1 MDNRTLQILEYEKIC
16 LRLQEFAATTLGKEQ
31 VARMKPAQAPLV
43 VNSRM
48 AETTEARAI
57 VSENDEPPFGGIR
70 DVRESTIRAS
80 KEGILSPQEL
90 LEICDAVAGCRKLK
104 RYHLR
109 AGNDRFPGVMAQ
121 ARLLQ
126 EFPAIEQAVTHAI
139 SSNAEVLDAASPELA
154 KARRRV
160 RSLNEGIQRE
170 LQRLLTSPQ
179 TQEMLQDPI
188 ITQRNGRFCL
198 PVKAESRNAFKGI
211 VHDLSASGQTAF
223 MEPLVVMELGNDLRE
238 AERATEEETQRV
250 LRALTAVVGKSAPAL
265 LACLDTIARLDL
277 IYARALYSRAIDAT
291 PPVFNDTGVV
301 DLHDARHPLLGTKAV
316 PIDMRLGGEDTGET
330 LLITGPNT
338 GGKTVALKTVGLLV
352 LMAQSGLHIPAAAES
367 QLPIFAQVFADIGD
381 EQSIEQSL
389 STFSGHLMNIINIMR
404 DAGGKSLVLFDEIG
418 AGTDPAEGAALAKA
432 ILLELQRRGCR
443 TIATTHYGELKTFA
457 QTTPG
462 FSNAGVEFNLE
473 TLRPTY
479 RVLFGLPGSSN
490 ALSIAGR
497 LGLSKDIIVHART
510 LMGDAPQAL
519 DQVLKQ
525 AEGARRSLDRERSAA
540 ARSRHDAESIAA
552 KMRKESEELNAKRE
566 ELLLRARKQAQEVL
580 EKARKESAAL
590 LEELRTAIR
599 EAKHEGPSTPT
610 PNLAE
615 MRKRARAALQ
625 EITGEVEELPAPA
638 PAPSAPDKPSLTEVV
653 SGQSVYVRSV
663 GHRGIALGSG
673 EGVDEV
679 EVQVGILRVRVPVN
693 ELEAVSQQKV
703 YIPPPPNATPPDVPP
718 ELQLLGLRAEEAAEK
733 LEEYLFAAF
742 DAGVMRVRIVH
753 GFGTG
758 VIRSV
763 VMDILRNHP
772 TVRTHRPGEP
782 REGGGGVT
790 MVELGRPE

>member
-16 LRLQEFAATTLGKEQ
+16 LRLQVFAATTLGKEL
-31 VARMKPAQAPLV
+31 VERMKPAHDLLI
-43 VNSRM
+43 VNSRL

-57 VSENDEPPFGGIR
+57 VTENDEPPFGGIH
-70 DVRESTIRAS
+70 DMREAITRAG
-80 KEGILSPQEL
+80 KEGTLSPQEL
-90 LEICDAVAGCRKLK
+90 LGVSDVAAGSRKLK
-104 RYHLR
+104 RYHQR
-109 AGNDRFPGVMAQ
+109 AGNDRYPGVMAQ
-121 ARLLQ
+121 VKLLQ
-126 EFPAIEQAVTHAI
+126 EFSAIELAISHAI
-139 SSNAEVLDAASPELA
+139 SANAEVLDSASPELA

-160 RSLNEGIQRE
+160 RSLHEGIQRE
-170 LQRLLTSPQ
+170 LQRLLTSPH

-238 AERATEEETQRV
+238 AERAEEDETLKV
-250 LRALTAVVGKSAPAL
+250 LRALSSIVGKSASVL
-265 LACLDTIARLDL
+265 LDTTETIARLDF
-277 IYARALYSRAIDAT
+277 IYARALYARAIDAN
-291 PPVFNDTGVV
+291 PPIFNDKGVV
-301 DLHDARHPLLGTKAV
+301 DLHDARHPLLGEKAV
-316 PIDMRLGGEDTGET
+316 PIGMRLGGEDTGET

-389 STFSGHLMNIINIMR
+389 STFSGHLLNIINIMR
-404 DAGGKSLVLFDEIG
+404 GAGGKSLVLFDEIG

-497 LGLSKDIIVHART
+497 LGLSKDIITHART

-525 AEGARRSLDRERSAA
+525 AEGARRSLDRERSSAVI
-540 ARSRHDAESIAA
+540 ARREAEEIAA
-552 KMRKESEELNAKRE
+552 KMRVAEAELAAKRE

-590 LEELRTAIR
+590 LEELRAAIH
-599 EAKHEGPSTPT
+599 EAKGTSV

-625 EITGEVEELPAPA
+625 EITGEVEELPAPP
-638 PAPSAPDKPSLTEVV
+638 PAPSAPDKPALTEVI
-653 SGQSVYVRSV
+653 SGQPVYVRSV
-663 GHRGIALGSG
+663 GHRGIALDNGAG
-673 EGVDEV
+673 EDTV
-679 EVQVGILRVRVPVN
+679 EVQVGIMRVRVPVN
-693 ELEAVSQQKV
+693 QLEAVTPIKTD
-703 YIPPPPNATPPDVPP
+703 IPPPPNTAVPDVPP
-718 ELQLLGLRAEEAAEK
+718 ELHLLGMRAEEAAEK

-742 DAGVMRVRIVH
+742 DAGVMKVRIVH

-758 VIRSV
+758 VLRSV
-763 VMDILRNHP
+763 VQDILRNHP
-772 TVRTHRPGEP
+772 AVRSHRPGDGH
-782 REGGGGVT
+782 EGGGGVT
-790 MVELGRPE
+790 MVELGRPED